1 MSEKSSMSQ
10 TTTAE
15 QDAAQLAALGYT
27 ATFERSMSLW
37 ENFSLGFTYL
47 SPVVGVYSVFALAIM
62 AGGPPM
68 FWTYLLVG
76 AGQLTVC
83 LVFGE
88 VVSQYPISGGL
99 YPWAR
104 RLVGV
109 RWAWMAGWIYMW
121 ALWTT
126 IAAVSMG
133 GAPFV
138 AQLLGYELSPV
149 TNVVIAVTAV
159 INTTILNLM
168 GTRLLARVAMF
179 GFICEIVGAIC
190 VGIYLLFFARLQS
203 VDILFNTY
211 QFGHGLG
218 YVPALLAA
226 SVGATFCYYGFEAC
240 GDVAEET
247 PNPSRAIP
255 RAMYMTIFIGGAAA
269 MLVCLALLLAIPD
282 LQAAMSG
289 KDADPVTTVLKTA
302 LGEVGFRV
310 VIAIVLVSFFSCL
323 LSLQAAASRLL
334 HAYARDGM
342 IVGSGWLKRISGRTH
357 VPSNALLVA
366 GVIPCAIIVLGL
378 FMEQAAKTI
387 IVFGSMGIYVCFQMI
402 VLGALYARKNGW
414 VPQGA
419 FRLGKWALPVNII
432 AMFFG
437 IGAIINLGWPRSPT
451 DPWYLNY
458 GMVLTLS
465 IVIGMGLIY
474 MLVARPV
481 ANSEA
486 ATDESGLQKSR

>member
-1 MSEKSSMSQ
+1 MDSNTVSTQDE
-10 TTTAE
+10 
-15 QDAAQLAALGYT
+15 DAAQLAALGYT
-27 ATFERSMSLW
+27 PTFERSMSLW

-76 AGQLTVC
+76 AGQLMVC
-83 LVFGE
+83 LIFGE

-126 IAAVSMG
+126 LAAVSMG

-138 AQLLGYELSPV
+138 AQLLGIELSP
-149 TNVVIAVTAV
+149 IANATIAATAV
-159 INTTILNLM
+159 VSTTILNLM

-190 VGIYLLFFARLQS
+190 VGIYLLVFARQQDFS
-203 VDILFNTY
+203 ILFNTY
-211 QFGHGLG
+211 NFGHGVG

-255 RAMYMTIFIGGAAA
+255 RAMIMTIYIGGAAA

-282 LQAAMSG
+282 LAAAISG
-289 KDADPVTTVLKTA
+289 KDVDPVTTVLKTA
-302 LGEVGFRV
+302 LGETGFRV

-334 HAYARDGM
+334 HAYARDKM
-342 IVGSGWLKRISGRTH
+342 IIGSSWLEKISPRTR
-357 VPSNALLVA
+357 VPANALLVA
-366 GVIPCAIIVLGL
+366 GVIPVMIILMGL
-378 FMEQAAKTI
+378 FMEEAAKTI

-419 FRLGKWALPVNII
+419 FRLGKWALPVNIV
-432 AMFFG
+432 AAVFG
-437 IGAIINLGWPRSPT
+437 IGAIINLAWPRSPT

-458 GMVLTLS
+458 GMILTLA
-465 IVIGMGLIY
+465 IVIGAGLMY
-474 MLVARPV
+474 MLVARPLDQQV
-481 ANSEA
+481 KLSE
-486 ATDESGLQKSR
+486 EQSSM